1 MKFLVDNQL
10 PAALARFIES
20 RDCHAKHVLDVGL
33 AEASD
38 IQIFRHAESDGYI
51 LVSKD
56 EDFLHLALR
65 PAVTTGLVVTCGVL
79 MPIRVS
85 VPFYHYAA
93 LPPSRSPLSV
103 RYWQGIQS
111 LRSGPVPLL
120 A

>member
-20 RDCHAKHVLDVGL
+20 RGCHAEHVLDVGL

-38 IQIFRHAESDGYI
+38 TQILQHAQLGGYI

-65 PAVTTGLVVTCGVL
+65 PAATTGLVW
-79 MPIRVS
+79 
-85 VPFYHYAA
+85 
-93 LPPSRSPLSV
+93 V
-103 RYWQGIQS
+103 RIGNCRKQHLLEAFERAWPRLVERIE
-111 LRSGPVPLL
+111 SGERIVEVW
-120 A
+120 